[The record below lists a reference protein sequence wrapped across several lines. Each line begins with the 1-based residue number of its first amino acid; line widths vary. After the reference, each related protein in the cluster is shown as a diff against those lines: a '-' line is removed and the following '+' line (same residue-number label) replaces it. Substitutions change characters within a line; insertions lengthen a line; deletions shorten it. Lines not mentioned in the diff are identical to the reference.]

1 MIEHQM
7 PMTAASMFWMDT
19 LHDCLLDRSLPLP
32 YDHYRVSD
40 EHRTGRGTTISFDF
54 SQDLSHH
61 FLFYALSKD
70 VTVEHLSLACYYAFL
85 FKLCNGEIDL
95 CVGMNTDGRYKEE
108 LMPVI
113 GMFVNAIPL
122 RCELDSHWS
131 FDRLVKYVVERMSES
146 VRYSYYPLQ
155 RILAQHPN
163 ITKPAF
169 LGTSFVFISSHNQH
183 GWENRVMIDD
193 NELDLVPISI
203 KISDDEIISKFD
215 FTFTIDHNLAINQL
229 TCTIDASLDLFDV
242 RTVEKIAHRFYL
254 MLSQLFHGEE
264 IEMGKLIY
272 QLSLQFSD
280 EQLLMQSINNTQIL
294 PSSPSSTT
302 CIHHVFVYQVMKHSQ
317 KLAVELDEQS
327 LTYAEL
333 LFYSQLLSLHLLKQH
348 KVRVGDIVG
357 QYVKRSLTMVSR

>member
-215 FTFTIDHNLAINQL
+215 FALTVYHNANTNQL
-229 TCTIDASLDLFDV
+229 SCTIDASLDLFDV
-242 RTVEKIAHRFYL
+242 CTVEKIAHRFHS
-254 MLSQLFHGEE
+254 MLSQLFGPED
-264 IEMGKLIY
+264 IEMEKSIFEV
-272 QLSLQFSD
+272 SIVASD
-280 EQLLMQSINNTQIL
+280 EQLLMQSINNTQML
-294 PSSPSSTT
+294 FPSSSS
-302 CIHHVFVYQVMKHSQ
+302 CVHHTFVCQVMRHPQ
-317 KLAVELDEQS
+317 KLAVELDDQS

-333 LFYSQLLSLHLLKQH
+333 LFYSQLLSLNLLKDP
-348 KVRVGDIVG
+348 KMAVGEIVC
-357 QYVKRSLTMVSR
+357 QCVERSLSMVRE